1 MPQGGRKRSMGKNK
15 QKAEL
20 FSVMYSYVG
29 TDTQFDEFLKM
40 MIHDYLAA
48 DHPCI
53 KSEPQIVGS
62 VELEKIQPVPVAIE
76 KNL

>member
-1 MPQGGRKRSMGKNK
+1 MGKNT
-15 QKAEL
+15 QIAEL
-20 FSVMYSYVG
+20 FSVRYSYVG

-62 VELEKIQPVPVAIE
+62 VELEKIQTVPVAIG
-76 KNL
+76 KKL

>member
-1 MPQGGRKRSMGKNK
+1 MGKNK

-62 VELEKIQPVPVAIE
+62 VELEKMRPVPVAIG

>member
-1 MPQGGRKRSMGKNK
+1 MGKNK

-29 TDTQFDEFLKM
+29 TPTQFDEFLKM

-62 VELEKIQPVPVAIE
+62 VELEKIQTVPVAIG
-76 KNL
+76 KKL